1 MGVVQVGDFHCGNC
15 PSGTDPGW
23 EFSLVEVFW
32 VSIVRWESS
41 GGQFSGWESSW
52 VGVVQVG
59 IFRVGVFVGG
69 NCSGG
74 TYPRWEF
81 SLVEDLQVGIVRWES
96 SGWYFPGGS
105 FHVTR
110 S

>member
-1 MGVVQVGDFHCGNC
+1 MGIFFGGSFLGENC
-15 PSGTDPGW
+15 PVGIIRGAI
-23 EFSLVEVFW
+23 F
-32 VSIVRWESS
+32 R
-41 GGQFSGWESSW
+41 